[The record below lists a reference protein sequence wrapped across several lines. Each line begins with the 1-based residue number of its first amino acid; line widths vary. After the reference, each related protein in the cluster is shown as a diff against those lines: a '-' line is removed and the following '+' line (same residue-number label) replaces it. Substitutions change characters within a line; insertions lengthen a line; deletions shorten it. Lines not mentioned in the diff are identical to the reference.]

1 MKKFVLIL
9 ALLGLFLLCSYV
21 SVADSVAKPTAPNT
35 SEADELTSEIES
47 FISFAQFNLE
57 YMERFHVVREIA
69 HRHNKLLGDS
79 IIYCIVDMSYKY
91 ESLPVELI
99 CATITYETGKTWDPH
114 SLSPVGAMGMMQIM
128 PGTGN
133 ELAAK
138 ESIRGFHSQML
149 YNPELNIQLGCRYLN
164 MMVTKYGVSAG
175 LAGYNGGEVRARY
188 AHRGEHEKLPSE
200 TRQYIKNVVRL
211 YEEYCS

>member
-35 SEADELTSEIES
+35 SEADELSEIES
-47 FISFAQFNLE
+47 FTSFAQFNLE

-69 HRHNKLLGDS
+69 HRHNKLVGDS
-79 IIYCIVDMSYKY
+79 VIYLIVDMSYKY
-91 ESLPVELI
+91 EALPVELI
-99 CATITYETGKTWDPH
+99 CATITYETGRTWDPN
-114 SLSPVGAMGMMQIM
+114 SKSPVGARGMMQIM
-128 PGTGN
+128 PGTGS

-138 ESIRGFHSQML
+138 ESIREFNIDML
-149 YNPELNIQLGCRYLN
+149 YNPELNIQLGCNYLSK
-164 MMVTKYGVSAG
+164 MVTKYGVPAG

-188 AHRGEHEKLPSE
+188 AHRGEHDKLPAE
-200 TRQYIKNVVRL
+200 TRKYIKDVVKI